1 MQRNVLTQDKHLRIT
16 VTQRNARNAQNS
28 AHVITQRKVSVGN
41 VF

>member
-28 AHVITQRKVSVGN
+28 AHVTQRKVSVGN